1 MTEKRRVRAKD
12 VVSDIRAGLTNLQL
26 REKYRLSSQGLESIF
41 VKLVE
46 AKAVRESELDYRVQV
61 ADDGV
66 GLDTQREITRNY
78 VFVRLPV
85 YGAEN
90 LTVEGQVRDITE
102 KGLQV
107 AGLSVIV
114 GDCKTLVL
122 QADDFADIHPFVL
135 EAQCRWVRRQTDRQE
150 TSAGFE
156 IVDFSEGSLQE
167 LRKLI
172 QALTLRG

>member
-1 MTEKRRVRAKD
+1 MTEKRRIKAKD
-12 VVSDIRAGLTNLQL
+12 IVNDIRAGLTNLQL
-26 REKYRLSSQGLESIF
+26 RDKYHLSSQGLQSIF
-41 VKLVE
+41 TKLAD
-46 AKAVRESELDYRVQV
+46 AKAVRDGELDGRTQTG
-61 ADDGV
+61 DDTV
-66 GLDTQREITRNY
+66 GLDQKRVWSRNY
-78 VFVRLPV
+78 VLVRLPV

-122 QADDFADIHPFVL
+122 QADDFADIHPFAF
-135 EAQCRWVRRQTDRQE
+135 EAQCRWVRRETGHRE

-156 IVDFSEGSLQE
+156 IVDISEGALQE

-172 QALTLRG
+172 RVLTLRG